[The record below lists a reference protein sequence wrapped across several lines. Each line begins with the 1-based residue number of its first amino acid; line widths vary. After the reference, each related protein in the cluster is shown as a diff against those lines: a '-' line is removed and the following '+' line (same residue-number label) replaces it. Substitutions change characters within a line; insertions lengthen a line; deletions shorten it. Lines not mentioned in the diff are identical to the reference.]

1 MSGIYKEVIVSTGE
15 YQTPDGQTKQRWAK
29 CGIVIQKPNGSLSM
43 KLDLFPQWF
52 MLADPRPKEDRPKP
66 PARTVSRG
74 DPFADLD
81 DDIPNF

>member
-52 MLADPRPKEDRPKP
+52 TLADPRPKDDKP
-66 PARTVSRG
+66 RAARTVSQG
-74 DPFADLD
+74 DPFAGLD

>member
-1 MSGIYKEVIVSTGE
+1 MSGIWKEVIVSTGE
-15 YQTPDGQTKQRWAK
+15 YQTPDGQTKHRWAK

-52 MLADPRPKEDRPKP
+52 TLADPRPKDDKP
-66 PARTVSRG
+66 RAARTVSQG
-74 DPFADLD
+74 DPFAGLD

>member
-15 YQTPDGQTKQRWAK
+15 DQTPDGQTKQRWAK

-52 MLADPRPKEDRPKP
+52 TLADPRPKDDKP
-66 PARTVSRG
+66 RARTVSQG
-74 DPFADLD
+74 DPFAGLD

>member
-1 MSGIYKEVIVSTGE
+1 MSNIFKEVIVSTGE

-52 MLADPRPKEDRPKP
+52 VLSDPKP
-66 PARTVSRG
+66 RDEKPQAKSSIG
-74 DPFADLD
+74 FD
-81 DDIPNF
+81 DDLPPF

>member
-1 MSGIYKEVIVSTGE
+1 MSGIWKEVIVSTGE

-52 MLADPRPKEDRPKP
+52 TLADPRPKGRQTSGG
-66 PARTVSRG
+66 ANSITG
-74 DPFADLD
+74 
-81 DDIPNF
+81 

>member
-1 MSGIYKEVIVSTGE
+1 MSVWREVIVSTGE

-52 MLADPRPKEDRPKP
+52 TLAEPRQKDEKP
-66 PARTVSRG
+66 RTVSKN
-74 DPFADLD
+74 DPFADD
-81 DDIPNF
+81 DLPPF

>member
-52 MLADPRPKEDRPKP
+52 TLADPRPRDEKPKAQ
-66 PARTVSRG
+66 ARTVSRG

-81 DDIPNF
+81 DDIPGF

>member
-1 MSGIYKEVIVSTGE
+1 MSNIFKEVIVSTGE

-52 MLADPRPKEDRPKP
+52 VLSDPKP
-66 PARTVSRG
+66 RDEKPQVKNSIG
-74 DPFADLD
+74 FD
-81 DDIPNF
+81 DDLPPF